1 MEEKRILS
9 YAIDGATAKLRAA
22 CADFAN
28 GAENTF
34 KEMRKVERIECA
46 IRELKELQQKY
57 KEATAGEQSDD
68 DLLRDVMRRKYKEA
82 NT

>member
-22 CADFAN
+22 CADFAS
-28 GAENTF
+28 GAENPF

-46 IRELKELQQKY
+46 IRELKELEQKY
-57 KEATAGEQSDD
+57 KVATAGEQSDD